1 MIKRLV
7 TIVFALSMVVFT
19 NSSFADVN
27 VTFQVHMGI
36 YMQLNQFDP
45 ATDSIVV
52 RGDFGQYVGQGNWGD
67 AGNYFAL
74 SKSATNDSIYTIT
87 IPFPDSVV
95 GKSINYKFVIPN
107 PSNPNSDV
115 WENGDNRIY
124 TVTSDANQTIPLAYF
139 NRRTTVGVTVTV
151 TFQADMSKLLDQGFN
166 PSTDSIEV
174 RGDTS
179 PLDWGPGKILQQDLT
194 DPTLFTVDLQF
205 TGNPGTPIQFKFHC
219 DPQSRFTNTGWESG
233 DNHTM
238 SFPAADTVVGPLVP
252 AIDVGGQTT
261 APDTVY
267 FRVDMTG
274 AKERYHNTTINGL
287 KSVWLGGGVLPLKW
301 PTNWLFSDTAS
312 GGNLIRLYD
321 DGNAVNGDSIAG
333 DNIWSTK
340 QVFPSGSVTP
350 AEFKYSAVFNG
361 VDTLNGG
368 ASFLDNEAGF
378 SENHLI
384 HFILTGGT
392 IKLFN
397 KFGDQVV
404 TGIKEEAT
412 TAVPVEFTLSQNYPN
427 PFNPTTQIGFTLPKG
442 SNVTLKVYNVL
453 GQEVA
458 TIFQGFQNAG
468 KYIASFDGAN
478 LASGIYFYSLH
489 ADNFTMTKKMILM
502 K

>member
-1 MIKRLV
+1 MIKRLI

-27 VTFQVHMGI
+27 VTFQIHMGI

-45 ATDSIVV
+45 ATDTVVV

-67 AGNYFAL
+67 AHNYFAL
-74 SKSATNDSIYTIT
+74 SQSGTNDSIYTLT
-87 IPFPDSVV
+87 VAFPDSVV
-95 GKSINYKFVIPN
+95 GKTLNYKFVIPN
-107 PSNPNSDV
+107 PSNPSTDV
-115 WENGDNRIY
+115 WEGDPNRTY
-124 TVTSDANQTIPLAYF
+124 TVTSDVDQTIPLTYF
-139 NRRTTVGVTVTV
+139 NRRTTTGVTVTI

-166 PSTDSIEV
+166 PATDSIEV
-174 RGDTS
+174 RGDTY
-179 PLDWGPGKILQQDLT
+179 PLDWGPGKMLQQDLT
-194 DPTLFTVDLQF
+194 DPTRFTVDLQF
-205 TGNPGTPIQFKFHC
+205 TGNPGTPIQFKFHA
-219 DPQSRFTNTGWESG
+219 DPQSRFTNTGWEAG
-233 DNHTM
+233 DNHTI
-238 SFPAADTVVGPLVP
+238 SFPVADTVVGPLVP
-252 AIDVGGQTT
+252 AIDVGGLTT
-261 APDTVY
+261 ADDTVY

-274 AKERYHNTTINGL
+274 AKEKYHNTLITGL
-287 KSVWLGGGVLPLKW
+287 KSVWVGGGVSPLQW
-301 PTNWLFSDTAS
+301 PSNWLFSDTAS
-312 GGNLIRLYD
+312 GGTLIRLYD
-321 DGNAVNGDSIAG
+321 DGNAANGDSIAG
-333 DNIWSTK
+333 DNVWSTK

-368 ASFLDNEAGF
+368 ASYLDNEAGF
-378 SENHLI
+378 GLNHMI

-404 TGIKEEAT
+404 SGITEDKTGIAPT
-412 TAVPVEFTLSQNYPN
+412 EFTLSQNYPN
-427 PFNPTTQIGFTLPKG
+427 PFNPSTKISFTLPKA

-468 KYIASFDGAN
+468 KYTATFEGVN

-489 ADNFTMTKKMILM
+489 ADNSTMTKKMILM